1 MSIKKINVVKSTDVT
16 KTLLGIGVGETV
28 SCPNSLIFSSVIRS
42 TASRLS
48 QNNKARFTIQSCNDG
63 VLITRL

>member
-1 MSIKKINVVKSTDVT
+1 MKQINIVKSTDVT
-16 KTLLGIGVGETV
+16 ETLLNIGIGETV
-28 SCPNSLIFSSVIRS
+28 CCPNSLIYSSVIRS

-48 QNNKARFTIQSCNDG
+48 SQKKARFTIQSHDDG